1 VLTPLIGLVQRH
13 VTGLTLKQQL
23 SPMAGP
29 FHASLWAVA
38 VYAAIR
44 LIPLAPLAHLVIGA
58 VAALLVYALVL
69 RLVHRTAWR
78 AVISDANAV
87 LGRRR

>member
-1 VLTPLIGLVQRH
+1 
-13 VTGLTLKQQL
+13 
-23 SPMAGP
+23 
-29 FHASLWAVA
+29 
-38 VYAAIR
+38 
-44 LIPLAPLAHLVIGA
+44 VIGA